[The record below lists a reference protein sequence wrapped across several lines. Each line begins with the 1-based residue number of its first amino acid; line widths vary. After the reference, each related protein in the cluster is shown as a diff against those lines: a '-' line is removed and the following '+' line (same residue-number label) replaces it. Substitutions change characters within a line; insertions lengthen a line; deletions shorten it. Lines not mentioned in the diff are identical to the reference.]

1 MFLLATAFLLNV
13 INDQE
18 STESP
23 AAPGNR
29 NLDAQNLSRR
39 ELAGTTVTIAGPIQ
53 REELFEESLM
63 PFEKKSGIHIEVGS
77 YRNDFT
83 RVLPSVVTSGLTPD
97 IVMFPQPGF
106 LAEFVRQD
114 QVVDPRT
121 FLDEAYLREQYGDA
135 LFEATLLEGQVAGVW
150 YGSNVKSLVWY
161 PKKAFDSAGYEV
173 PQTWDQLM
181 ALSDQIVADGRTPWC
196 IGLESGSG
204 SGWVG
209 TDWVEDILLRTAS
222 LDTYDAWTTGE
233 LPFDSPEIRRVFAI
247 MEEIWLDDSYVYGGP
262 PTMVSDTFSESVRHM
277 FEDPPACFLH
287 RQASFIVAFF
297 PDDAV
302 YGRDYDFFYLPPI
315 DDKYGRP
322 VLGGGDIMAMFNDRP
337 EVRAV
342 MRYLTTA
349 ESVKRL
355 VEEGGVIASHRDAP
369 FEWYSDPTSLKTA
382 QILYEAD
389 AFRFDASD
397 LMPGNVGTGTFRQG
411 IIDWVNGA
419 DLDSVLREID
429 SSWPDEE

>member
-369 FEWYSDPTSLKTA
+369 FEWYSDLTSLKTA